1 MPGRRAESEPFI
13 TNRSSPG
20 WKVQV
25 RGSRKGLRYHYMA
38 EDHRTL
44 CLEKCKSEGWVELW
58 VERDID
64 RWMDGWVDRDRWRQG
79 TLTALAH

>member
-1 MPGRRAESEPFI
+1 M
-13 TNRSSPG
+13 T
-20 WKVQV
+20 
-25 RGSRKGLRYHYMA
+25 

-44 CLEKCKSEGWVELW
+44 CLEKCKSEGWVELG

-64 RWMDGWVDRDRWRQG
+64 RWVDGWVDRDRWRQG